1 MSVPL
6 HHVVEGPADAPPLLL
21 ANSLGT
27 DTSMWSRL
35 VARLHPDRFR
45 IVRFD
50 HRGQGV
56 SDVPHGPYAIS
67 DLGEDVV
74 ALLDD
79 LEIESTAYCGVSVG
93 GMVGL
98 WLGAHAPE
106 RIERLVVCNS
116 SAYPGNPEAWL
127 ERAATVEAAASTA
140 PVADAIVGRW
150 LTGRFQDEHPEVL
163 AELKAM
169 LVTSPPDGYAALC
182 TMLAELDLRGDLERI
197 PAPTLVIGGAQ
208 DASLPPLE
216 HAEPIARGIPGARF
230 ELLDPAAHLP
240 MAERPD
246 AVAAL
251 ILEHLEASFA

>member
-6 HHVVEGPADAPPLLL
+6 HHVVDGPADAPPLVLG
-21 ANSLGT
+21 NSLGT
-27 DTSMWSRL
+27 DASIWDPL
-35 VARLHPDRFR
+35 VAQLDADRFR

-56 SDVPHGPYAIS
+56 SDVPHGPYTIS

-74 ALLDD
+74 ALLDE
-79 LEIESTAYCGVSVG
+79 LEIAATSYCGMSVG

-98 WLGAHAPE
+98 WLAANAPE

-116 SAYPGNPEAWL
+116 SASPGNPEAWL

-140 PVADAIVGRW
+140 PVADAVVGRW
-150 LTGRFQDEHPEVL
+150 LTESFQAEHPEVL

-169 LVTSPPDGYAALC
+169 LVRSPPDGYAALC
-182 TMLAELDLRGDLERI
+182 TMLAELDLRADLERVR
-197 PAPTLVIGGAQ
+197 APTLVIGGAQ

-216 HAEPIARGIPGARF
+216 QAVPIARGIPGARF
-230 ELLDPAAHLP
+230 ELLDPAAHVP

-251 ILEHLEASFA
+251 ILEHLEATIV